1 MSFCSL
7 LLSTGRTVTRN
18 KTAIPHRAAFD
29 RTHGAPRR
37 RAPSWQQ
44 VEDPPEAV
52 RCFVLEGAPRLPV
65 SNLPATS
72 GTSKSEIV
80 SVLKNCEENPLRVG
94 CPIWCLTTVPI
105 SVSFLAIAI
114 HFGRTGDQLF
124 MIEEGSVD
132 SETMF
137 SIAHQ
142 KNTFR
147 TWMIRLFGCLLTF
160 IGFWIILF
168 EVFLECGI
176 H

>member
-1 MSFCSL
+1 MNCILFLQRWPEKPSRASL
-7 LLSTGRTVTRN
+7 LQQHMVYWFAADVFQKVLLSLVN
-18 KTAIPHRAAFD
+18 
-29 RTHGAPRR
+29 
-37 RAPSWQQ
+37 S
-44 VEDPPEAV
+44 
-52 RCFVLEGAPRLPV
+52 PRLPV